1 MPTGAPPADVAGV
14 KKRRRA
20 KRLTAP
26 KRTKRPVAEL
36 GVQKIHMLLQQQP
49 DEEPEEEE
57 VDEDLDEE
65 DEEDEDE
72 DDTPPTPPGPS
83 PQQPARA
90 SSMQQYALAR
100 TAERNF
106 VCPEAGCGM
115 AYGSSAGLYQHKRAK
130 HPWLINRRDP
140 HQTSHLGERRFVCE
154 SAGCDKAYTTSMG
167 LYQHK
172 RTKHP
177 WLIKQ
182 RERGYTRPSYRAAH
196 SEAEQRAYGM
206 SM

>member
-65 DEEDEDE
+65 DEDE

-83 PQQPARA
+83 PQQPASF
-90 SSMQQYALAR
+90 SSDSKAPDSKPDP
-100 TAERNF
+100 TSTGF
-106 VCPEAGCGM
+106 FS
-115 AYGSSAGLYQHKRAK
+115 SSACRFTRARLSVRAGASWQGLLHHRCATQ
-130 HPWLINRRDP
+130 
-140 HQTSHLGERRFVCE
+140 ERLE
-154 SAGCDKAYTTSMG
+154 GDLT
-167 LYQHK
+167 
-172 RTKHP
+172 
-177 WLIKQ
+177 
-182 RERGYTRPSYRAAH
+182 
-196 SEAEQRAYGM
+196 
-206 SM
+206 